1 MSDYGNF
8 KRQIIAPLKTGQ
20 EKIYNY
26 TKKDKKTHK
35 HTKNKKIYNY
45 ITPLYKN
52 AWDEK
57 EFLFWIKNDKND
69 KFIILYSQEVSG
81 VQIEIEE
88 NKKEQKYTIIII
100 QEDYNIAKMI
110 YDDIISMHTTDFKEN
125 INFKELIEIN
135 TDTKINEKILLNINK
150 RIEEIR
156 KNMENKKPIKDYITL
171 TGGAEVYAWAEKKL

>member
-1 MSDYGNF
+1 
-8 KRQIIAPLKTGQ
+8 
-20 EKIYNY
+20 
-26 TKKDKKTHK
+26 
-35 HTKNKKIYNY
+35 
-45 ITPLYKN
+45 
-52 AWDEK
+52 
-57 EFLFWIKNDKND
+57 
-69 KFIILYSQEVSG
+69 
-81 VQIEIEE
+81 
-88 NKKEQKYTIIII
+88 
-100 QEDYNIAKMI
+100 MI